1 MRWYRIL
8 CKHKKL
14 IFQRTLIGNKRQ
26 LLSYSAAVNI
36 AKNILKTKKNP
47 EIWEKGNE
55 IFTRCYSSS
64 VEKSKK
70 IAVG

>member
-1 MRWYRIL
+1 MRWNWIL

-36 AKNILKTKKNP
+36 AKNILKTKK
-47 EIWEKGNE
+47 
-55 IFTRCYSSS
+55 TM
-64 VEKSKK
+64 KSRKK
-70 IAVG
+70 ETKFLLAVTPVP